1 MSRKLHARLTEELRA
16 FTSRPLFDESVILTK
31 DPAHPR
37 ISIVT
42 PSYNQGEFLETTILS
57 ILNQNYPNLEFII
70 MDGGST
76 DDSATIIKKY
86 EKYVD
91 YWTSEKDKGQ
101 SDAINRGFE
110 RSTGTILAH
119 LNSDDVYW
127 PGALRAAAEYF
138 RAHPGVDV
146 MFGDT
151 YLIDER
157 SEVFRVLKDAPAFRS
172 SIKYGAAH
180 LVQPNSFWTRDIFF
194 RAGMY
199 DLSFHYCMDAE
210 LWSQILKLGGRFQP
224 LRQPLA
230 DDKDGVPA
238 ENPASVDAH
247 VFPGHLEK
255 GMAFEE
261 SPGHRMGPSA
271 RAPDVSDGQES
282 ADVAGHPIVGV
293 SRLMEHVKVDP
304 SVETPRQKKR
314 LDLPDVGVNLD
325 TAL

>member
-1 MSRKLHARLTEELRA
+1 MSRELHHRLTEELRA
-16 FTSRPLFDESVILTK
+16 FTSRPLFDEGMILKK
-31 DPAHPR
+31 DPAYPK

-42 PSYNQGEFLETTILS
+42 PSFNQGEFLETTILS

-76 DDSATIIKKY
+76 DDSVAIIKKY
-86 EKYVD
+86 ERYVD

-127 PGALRAAAEYF
+127 PGALREAAEYF

-157 SEVFRVLKDAPAFRS
+157 NEVFRVLKDAPAFRS
-172 SIKYGAAH
+172 SIRYGAAH
-180 LVQPNSFWTRDIFF
+180 LVQPNAFWTRDIFF

-210 LWSQILKLGGRFQP
+210 LWSQILKLRGRFHH
-224 LRQPLA
+224 LRRPLA
-230 DDKDGVPA
+230 CFRLHRTGKMA
-238 ENPASVDAH
+238 ATAAVDQALTIILNKRYAGGYRQ
-247 VFPGHLEK
+247 FSYYFFYYLCQARR
-255 GMAFEE
+255 MAFYLIQGDAGYILPRAWEKFW
-261 SPGHRMGPSA
+261 SIIRYLA
-271 RAPDVSDGQES
+271 RS
-282 ADVAGHPIVGV
+282 
-293 SRLMEHVKVDP
+293 L
-304 SVETPRQKKR
+304 
-314 LDLPDVGVNLD
+314 
-325 TAL
+325 